1 MTAFDDTKIND
12 KGEIQ
17 PALIVFVAGA
27 MYRAWKDRKDF
38 SQALINKFA
47 EIVDEPEMLDPIKI
61 QWKAW
66 EDEETIGGGPTAI
79 FSPGVLSQIEDLR
92 AP

>member
-1 MTAFDDTKIND
+1 M
-12 KGEIQ
+12 
-17 PALIVFVAGA
+17 
-27 MYRAWKDRKDF
+27 
-38 SQALINKFA
+38 
-47 EIVDEPEMLDPIKI
+47 DEPEMLEPIKV

-66 EDEETIGGGPTAI
+66 EDEETIGGGPTGI